1 MSCYFQVLRNQILA
15 EALGGRSFIVSVT
28 SVGSAVIRNIDAR
41 CPAPN
46 AGISFSSYASI
57 EKMFRKNRSAKA
69 VPKPEKDSQEK
80 RKSPI
85 RWANFEAVDSRM
97 VLYTK

>member
-1 MSCYFQVLRNQILA
+1 M
-15 EALGGRSFIVSVT
+15 SVT

-46 AGISFSSYASI
+46 AGISFSSYSSI
-57 EKMFRKNRSAKA
+57 EKMFRKNRSAEA
-69 VPKPEKDSQEK
+69 VPKPQKDSQEK

-85 RWANFEAVDSRM
+85 LWANFETVNCRM
-97 VLYTK
+97 VLYKK